1 MKEKQNS
8 MFKFCLDFSVAFLM
22 VVTAGCVQEKVYEP
36 PTDFEQFMQQEF
48 VLTSLIGKD
57 LYTLPVTERLIGNYR
72 MALLNYTDNPNEE
85 NTIWLGRRL
94 AYLYRYHEAV
104 EVFSD
109 GLARFPESYRLYRH
123 RGHRYITLREFDKAI
138 VDFETAAALA
148 AGKPVEIEPDGAP
161 NAAGIPLSNTQF
173 NIYYHLGLAYY
184 CNGDFENAVDAY
196 RECLRWSNNNDLM
209 VATVDWLYMT
219 YRRLGRDQMAAELLN
234 RVPENLELIENG
246 SYYKRLMMYKGMTNP
261 GELLDPQSVGADDPG
276 ITLATQGYGVA
287 NWFYYN
293 GRILR
298 AKEVFEQI
306 VAGESWS
313 AFGYIAAESD
323 LVYLKFDS
331 DERR

>member
-1 MKEKQNS
+1 MMKAKQS
-8 MFKFCLDFSVAFLM
+8 YIVKFCLDLGILLVM
-22 VVTAGCVQEKVYEP
+22 CAGCVQEKVYAP
-36 PTDFEQFMQQEF
+36 PTDLERFMQQEY
-48 VLTSLIGKD
+48 VLTSLIGKE

-72 MALLNYTDNPNEE
+72 MALLNYTDNRNEE

-109 GLARFPESYRLYRH
+109 GLERFPESYRLYRH

-138 VDFETAAALA
+138 ADFEKAVELA
-148 AGKPVEIEPDGAP
+148 AGQPVEVELDGAP

-184 CNGDFENAVDAY
+184 CAGDFEKAVDAY

-219 YRRLGRDQMAAELLN
+219 YRRLGRDQVAAELLN
-234 RVPENLELIENG
+234 RVPDDLELIENDT
-246 SYYKRLMMYKGMTNP
+246 YYKRLMMYKGLLDP
-261 GELLDPQSVGADDPG
+261 DELLDPESVGADDP
-276 ITLATQGYGVA
+276 IYTLATQGYGAA
-287 NWFYYN
+287 NWYYYN
-293 GRILR
+293 GEIMK
-298 AKEVFEQI
+298 AKGVFEQI

-313 AFGYIAAESD
+313 AFGYIAAEAD
-323 LVYLKFDS
+323 LVHLKFDTG
-331 DERR
+331 DLI